1 MFELAPFWK
10 RDNELSSWFG
20 DFSFSGSHFKTD
32 IKDNGKEIVLK
43 SDLPGFKKEDIEVKT
58 DNNFLT
64 VTSERCYGNDN
75 QSSEGEYVR
84 RERSYGKF
92 SRSFNISGIDR
103 EKISGSYK
111 DGVLTLT
118 LPKLDC
124 ESQSSTRV
132 EIN

>member
-1 MFELAPFWK
+1 MLQ
-10 RDNELSSWFG
+10 
-20 DFSFSGSHFKTD
+20 
-32 IKDNGKEIVLK
+32 
-43 SDLPGFKKEDIEVKT
+43 SDLPGFIKEDIEEKT
-58 DNNFLT
+58 ANNFLT
-64 VTSERCYGNDN
+64 VTAERCYGNDN
-75 QSSEGEYVR
+75 QCSEGEYVR
-84 RERSYGKF
+84 RERYYGNF

>member
-10 RDNELSSWFG
+10 KDSELSSWFG
-20 DFSFSGSHFKTD
+20 DFSFSGSHFRTD
-32 IKDNGKEIVLK
+32 IRDNGREIVLK
-43 SDLPGFKKEDIEVKT
+43 SDLPGFKREDIEVKT

-64 VTSERCYGNDN
+64 VTAERCYGKDNDR
-75 QSSEGEYVR
+75 SEGEYVR
-84 RERSYGKF
+84 RERSYGRF

-124 ESQSSTRV
+124 ERQSSTRV
-132 EIN
+132 EIS

>member
-1 MFELAPFWK
+1 MFELAPFCR

-43 SDLPGFKKEDIEVKT
+43 SDLPGFKNEDIEVKT

-64 VTSERCYGNDN
+64 VTAERCYGKDN
-75 QSSEGEYVR
+75 HNSEGEYVR

-124 ESQSSTRV
+124 ESQGSTRV

>member
-1 MFELAPFWK
+1 MFELAPFRK
-10 RDNELSSWFG
+10 RDNGLSSWFD

-64 VTSERCYGNDN
+64 VTAERCYGNDN

-124 ESQSSTRV
+124 EGKSSTRV

>member
-58 DNNFLT
+58 
-64 VTSERCYGNDN
+64 
-75 QSSEGEYVR
+75 
-84 RERSYGKF
+84 
-92 SRSFNISGIDR
+92 
-103 EKISGSYK
+103 EKKYQAPTKTGF
-111 DGVLTLT
+111 
-118 LPKLDC
+118 
-124 ESQSSTRV
+124 
-132 EIN
+132 